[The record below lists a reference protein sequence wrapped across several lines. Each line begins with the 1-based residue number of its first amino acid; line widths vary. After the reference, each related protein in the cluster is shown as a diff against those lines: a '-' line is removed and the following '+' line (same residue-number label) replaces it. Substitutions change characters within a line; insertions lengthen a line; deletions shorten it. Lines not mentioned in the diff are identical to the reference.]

1 MKGIGYFNTARLKVR
16 QLTSGD
22 LDDLMTLYQT
32 PLVVK
37 TLGGSRPR
45 DQIIQ
50 SLEGHIE
57 HWDTYNFGYY
67 IFEDRYTEAFIG
79 RGGLKRCIID
89 GKNEVEIAY
98 ALLPEY
104 WGKGLATEV
113 VHKLVD
119 IGFGRLHLKSIV
131 GFTLPDNEASKRVL
145 EKNGFI
151 FEKEIIYKGLP
162 HLLYRLTAARLKERF
177 NRRSTTYSL
186 ASL

>member
-1 MKGIGYFNTARLKVR
+1 MKSIGYFNTARLKVR

-50 SLEGHIE
+50 SLEGHLE

-67 IFEDRYTEAFIG
+67 IFEDKETESFIG

-89 GKNEVEIAY
+89 GKNEVEVAY

-104 WGKGLATEV
+104 WGKGFATEIV
-113 VHKLVD
+113 KKLID
-119 IGFGRLHLKSIV
+119 IGFRKIQLKSII
-131 GFTLPDNEASKRVL
+131 GLTLPDNEASKRVL
-145 EKNGFI
+145 EKNGFV
-151 FEKEIIYKGLP
+151 FEKQILYKDIP
-162 HLLYRLTAARLKERF
+162 HVLYRLTTEKLNERF
-177 NRRSTTYSL
+177 VRR
-186 ASL
+186 